1 MRTRVLG
8 LTMVGAAALVAAACI
23 PPPPV
28 PPGPCTPEV
37 LEQGEVDAPSV
48 ALHEGELEVFVL
60 VPEEGH
66 DHGGEHGHEGEHGGE
81 GAHGHGHGEELD
93 PACAIL
99 KAKDAAEIAV
109 PADPAFSF
117 LGAEGAPVWVLPQTE
132 NPDLLYLGYSTEE
145 IAAGVLEGDSLTF
158 SMLDVEGPGDLI
170 VYSVDEFG
178 TPSVLFDSS
187 ASLPQTATI
196 AAGEHVHINWAFT
209 ERGDYSV
216 NWEFVGTPVGGEPV
230 SSGPVEFSY
239 QVGD

>member
-1 MRTRVLG
+1 MKFRILG
-8 LTMVGAAALVAAACI
+8 VTLVGAAALVAAACV
-23 PPPPV
+23 PPPPTTTTTTTTV
-28 PPGPCTPEV
+28 PEPCVPEV

-48 ALHEGELEVFVL
+48 ELHDGELEVFVL

-66 DHGGEHGHEGEHGGE
+66 DHGGEHGHE
-81 GAHGHGHGEELD
+81 HGEELD

-117 LGAEGAPVWVLPQTE
+117 LGAEGDPVWVLPQTE
-132 NPDLLYLGYSTEE
+132 SPELLYLGYSTEE
-145 IAAGVLEGDSLTF
+145 IAAGVLEGDELTF
-158 SMLDVEGPGDLI
+158 SMVDVDGPGELI

-187 ASLPQTATI
+187 ATLPQAATI

-216 NWEFVGTPVGGEPV
+216 SWEFAGTPVGGEAV
-230 SSGPVEFSY
+230 TSGPVEFNY